1 MLTSAHIKNFRSCKD
16 VKLDNLGHMV
26 ALVGRNG
33 AGKTTILKALEWVAT
48 TALASDAFDRLPE
61 IDPGEALAEPS
72 VDIEIHAGDHAY
84 RYCVARTFWEEAT
97 QGRPPRVRDQESLS
111 LRSSGDN
118 TWQRLFDR
126 TDDRVTFGDRRPT
139 VELNPSTAAIPAL
152 SSLLANSD
160 PLQPHIVAVTEV
172 LQRVRYYPG
181 QLIFHPFD
189 PVDKE
194 PSGPISEIMYDHWAA
209 AHASGQPSTS
219 VLFRVIYAHTNRPSI
234 FAELK
239 QLMGPGGLD
248 LLRDIRV
255 VTIGDVEEAR
265 PQPGRRRR
273 YYDVT
278 FSPTR
283 SGAELSLDQLSGGTR
298 HALYLLLGLL
308 YDESS
313 TMLIEQ
319 PEDGIHPGL
328 LAKLIDILRVNTD
341 PTQIMLASHSPVVL
355 SSVQPRDLILVDIC
369 EGSTAVRT
377 LTASEIQRAEDY
389 MQRDGSLA
397 EYLELL
403 QEE

>member
-16 VKLDNLGHMV
+16 VKLEKLGHMV

-61 IDPGEALAEPS
+61 VDPGEALAEPA
-72 VDIEIHAGDHAY
+72 VDLELTAGNHAY
-84 RYCVARTFWEEAT
+84 RYRVGRTFWEEAT
-97 QGRPPRVRDQESLS
+97 QGRPQRARDQESLS
-111 LRSSGDN
+111 VKSSDDG

-126 TDDRVTFGDRRPT
+126 IDDSITFGDRRPA

-152 SSLLANSD
+152 NSLLGSSD
-160 PLQPHIVAVTEV
+160 PLQPHILAVTEL

-181 QLIFHPFD
+181 QLISYPFD
-189 PVDKE
+189 PADKE
-194 PSGPISEIMYDHWAA
+194 PSGPISEVMYDHWAA

-219 VLFRVIYAHTNRPSI
+219 VLFRVIFAHANKPSI

-255 VTIGDVEEAR
+255 VTIGNVDEPR

-273 YYDVT
+273 YYEVT

-283 SGAELSLDQLSGGTR
+283 SSAELSLDQLSGGTR

-308 YDESS
+308 YDGSS

-355 SSVQPRDLILVDIC
+355 SSLQPGDILLVDIC
-369 EGSTAVRT
+369 QGSTTVRR
-377 LTASEIQRAEDY
+377 LTAAEVERAEDY
-389 MQRDGSLA
+389 MRRDGSLA
-397 EYLELL
+397 EYLELI